1 MLGHPVHP
9 AIVHFPVGLLLSATI
24 ADLAFVSGLTQ
35 DTHIG
40 AVLMAGGLA
49 GGLLA
54 MGAGMFDLIRLD
66 QKLVPHVMTHAS
78 FVGLAW
84 IGYAVAIYLRKDSLF
99 ASAPLSGQA
108 IAVSIV
114 SAVLLAFGGW
124 LGGRLVYT
132 FGANVGAG
140 DATSAPARP

>member
-1 MLGHPVHP
+1 MLGHPIHP
-9 AIVHFPVGLLLSATI
+9 AIVHFPVALLLSATM
-24 ADLAFVSGLTQ
+24 ADLAWVAGLTS

-54 MGAGMFDLIRLD
+54 MGAGMFDLIKLD
-66 QKLVPHVMTHAS
+66 QKLVSHAMVHAS

-84 IGYAVAIYLRKDSLF
+84 LGYGIALYLRRDSLT

-108 IAVSIV
+108 IAASIV
-114 SAVLLAFGGW
+114 SAILLGFGGW

-132 FGANVGAG
+132 YRANVEV
-140 DATSAPARP
+140 DRR

>member
-1 MLGHPVHP
+1 MLGHPIHP
-9 AIVHFPVGLLLSATI
+9 AIVHFPVALLLSATM
-24 ADLAFVSGLTQ
+24 ADLAWVAGLTS

-54 MGAGMFDLIRLD
+54 MGAGMFDLIKLD
-66 QKLVPHVMTHAS
+66 QKLVSHAMVHAS

-84 IGYAVAIYLRKDSLF
+84 LGYGIALYLRRDSLT

-108 IAVSIV
+108 IAASIV
-114 SAVLLAFGGW
+114 SAILLGFGGW

-132 FGANVGAG
+132 YRANVEV
-140 DATSAPARP
+140 DRH

>member
-24 ADLAFVSGLTQ
+24 ADFAWVAGLTA
-35 DTHIG
+35 DTHVG

-54 MGAGMFDLIRLD
+54 MGAGMADLIKLD
-66 QKLVPHVMTHAS
+66 QKLVPHVMMHAS

-84 IGYAVAIYLRKDSLF
+84 LGYGIALYLRKDSLT
-99 ASAPLSGQA
+99 ASASLSGQA
-108 IAVSIV
+108 IAVSLV
-114 SAVLLAFGGW
+114 SALLLAFGGW

-132 FGANVGAG
+132 FGANVEP
-140 DATSAPARP
+140 SRPI